1 MNKKRVLTILLL
13 SLVFLSVLTL
23 VAAQPSTADIVKS
36 VTDFFEPILEA
47 IFGPDSGGL
56 IFEELIFALIIISAV
71 YMALSRVDVIRNNNF
86 ALWTISIGSAI
97 LAVRYIATENFVNFL
112 LLPTGVF
119 GIALLTMIPF
129 LVYFWFVEFG
139 IIHKTPRK
147 IAWAVYAAIYLVL
160 WWKHFYSETGQL
172 VNLVEGTEMYAYI
185 YLIAAGIAI
194 ILIFMDGTV
203 QKYRK
208 KIAAEKALA
217 PGAYIRYTHL
227 LKDRDEAQE
236 AYLEAMRRGDTAA
249 ATSIQGRIASLD
261 KAIAKALP

>member
-1 MNKKRVLTILLL
+1 MHKKRVLTILLL
-13 SLVFLSVLTL
+13 SLVFISALTL
-23 VAAQPSTADIVKS
+23 VAAQPSTADLVKS
-36 VTDFFEPILEA
+36 VTEFFEPILKA
-47 IFGPDSGGL
+47 IFGPDSGYY

-71 YMALSRVDVIRNNNF
+71 YMALSRVDVIKNNNF

-97 LAVRYIATENFVNFL
+97 LAVRFIATEGFVKAL

-119 GIALLTMIPF
+119 GIALLTIIPF

-139 IIHKTPRK
+139 IISKTVRR
-147 IAWAVYAAIYLVL
+147 IAWSVYAATYLVL
-160 WWKHFYSETGQL
+160 WYKNYYVPGFGIRMDANEL
-172 VNLVEGTEMYAYI
+172 AYI

-194 ILIFMDGTV
+194 ILIFMDGTI

-208 KIAAEKALA
+208 RIAKEKAMA

-236 AYLEAMRRGDTAA
+236 AYLEAMRRGDTTAA
-249 ATSIQGRIASLD
+249 NSIQKRIASLD
-261 KAIAKALP
+261 KAIEKALP